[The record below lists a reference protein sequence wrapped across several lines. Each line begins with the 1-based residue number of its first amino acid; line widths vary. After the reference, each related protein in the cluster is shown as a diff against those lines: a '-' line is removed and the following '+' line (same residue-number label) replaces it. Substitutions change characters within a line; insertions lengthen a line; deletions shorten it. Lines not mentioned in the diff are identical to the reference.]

1 MTPLAILAGRF
12 VRVLLRL
19 RGGGSSVPGRVLLAL
34 RPKFLSRAVANVPLG
49 VVFVSGSNGK
59 STTTHM
65 LVEILRAHGLSVFT
79 NPSGANIPQGI
90 ASAMLADIPL
100 DGRVREDVAVL
111 EVDEGY
117 APRLAKIL
125 TPHSVL
131 LVNLQVDQLN
141 RFHEPARVA
150 GMLETVAA
158 VADRHLVVN
167 ADDENLVALAARLAG
182 KAQQSTFAAAPALLK
197 DGPAWLARGDN
208 PALATEKER
217 AKDAAVVVESTTG
230 RDAEL
235 TVLGERIAVRLPAR
249 GLHNAVDA
257 AAATAMAAALLGDDL
272 TLVGVASGLA
282 SMDAVFGR
290 GELLQYR
297 GEDLEMIMMKNP
309 PSLQV
314 NLDYLDRPEQVFVA
328 VDEGTPDPSWVYAT
342 DLSKIDH
349 VDVVSGT
356 KAWQFATRFGYGDL
370 EVGQVEPALK
380 PALAH
385 FLAMPK
391 PSRGMKT
398 LIVNYEQMMM
408 IRKELGYL
416 EIEGGGKATAAKTGA
431 SR

>member
-1 MTPLAILAGRF
+1 VTALAILAGRL
-12 VRVLLRL
+12 VRWLLRL
-19 RGGGSSVPGRVLLAL
+19 RGGGSSVPGRVLLAM
-34 RPKFLSRAVANVPLG
+34 RPRFLTRAVAQVPLG

-65 LVEILRAHGLSVFT
+65 LVGILRAHGLSVFT

-117 APRLAKIL
+117 GPRLGKIL
-125 TPHSVL
+125 KPHSVL

-150 GMLETVAA
+150 GMLESFAS

-167 ADDENLVALAARLAG
+167 ADDQNLVALAARLAG
-182 KAQQSTFAAAPALLK
+182 RAHQSTFAVAPELLK

-208 PALATEKER
+208 PALATERER
-217 AKDAAVVVESTTG
+217 ATDAAVVVESQSG

-235 TVLGERIAVRLPAR
+235 SVRGEPVAVRLPAR

-257 AAATAMAAALLGDDL
+257 AAATAMAAALLGDQL
-272 TLVGVASGLA
+272 TLTGVASGLA

-290 GELLQYR
+290 GELLQFR
-297 GEDLEMIMMKNP
+297 GEELEIIMMKNP

-314 NLDYLDRPEQVFVA
+314 NLDYLDRPEQVFVS
-328 VDEGTPDPSWVYAT
+328 VDEGTPDPSWVYAS
-342 DLSKIDH
+342 DLSHLDH

-370 EVGQVEPALK
+370 DVGLVEPALK

-391 PSRGMKT
+391 PSRGVKT
-398 LIVNYEQMMM
+398 LIVNYEQMML

-416 EIEGGGKATAAKTGA
+416 EIEGGTKTVA
-431 SR
+431 PR

>member
-1 MTPLAILAGRF
+1 MTAFAILAGRF
-12 VRVLLRL
+12 VRWLLRL

-34 RPKFLSRAVANVPLG
+34 RPTFLTRAIETLPLG

-65 LVEILRAHGLSVFT
+65 LVGILRAHGLSVFT

-90 ASAMLADIPL
+90 ASAMLADISL
-100 DGRVREDVAVL
+100 SGRLTEDVAVL

-117 APRLAKIL
+117 APRLAKAL

-141 RFHEPARVA
+141 RFHDPARVG

-167 ADDENLVALAARLAG
+167 ADDQNLVALAARLAG
-182 KAQQSTFAAAPALLK
+182 KAEQSTFAVAPALLEN
-197 DGPAWLARGDN
+197 GPAWLARGDN
-208 PALATEKER
+208 PSLAAAVAG
-217 AKDAAVVVESTTG
+217 AKDAGVIVESHSG
-230 RDAEL
+230 REAEL
-235 TVLGERIAVRLPAR
+235 SVLGERVAVTLPAR

-257 AAATAMAAALLGDDL
+257 AAATAMAAALLGDEL
-272 TLVGVASGLA
+272 SLANVASGLA
-282 SMDAVFGR
+282 SMETVFGR
-290 GELLQYR
+290 GEMLHHR
-297 GEDLEMIMMKNP
+297 GEDLEIIMMKNP

-314 NLDYLDRPEQVFVA
+314 NLDYLDKPEQVFVA
-328 VDEGTPDPSWVYAT
+328 VDEGTPDPSWIYAS
-342 DLSKIDH
+342 DLSRLDH

-370 EVGQVEPALK
+370 VVGLVEPALK

-385 FLAMPK
+385 FLALPK
-391 PSRGMKT
+391 PSRGVKT
-398 LIVNYEQMMM
+398 MIVNYEQMML

-416 EIEGGGKATAAKTGA
+416 EIEGSAKTGA

>member
-1 MTPLAILAGRF
+1 M
-12 VRVLLRL
+12 
-19 RGGGSSVPGRVLLAL
+19 
-34 RPKFLSRAVANVPLG
+34 ANVPLG

-65 LVEILRAHGLSVFT
+65 LVGILRAHGLSVFT

-100 DGRVREDVAVL
+100 SGRLREDVAVL
-111 EVDEGY
+111 EVDEGFG
-117 APRLAKIL
+117 PRLAKDL

-141 RFHEPARVA
+141 RFHDPARVA
-150 GMLETVAA
+150 GMLQTVAA
-158 VADRHLVVN
+158 YADRHLVVN
-167 ADDENLVALAARLAG
+167 ADDQNLVALAARLAG
-182 KAQQSTFAAAPALLK
+182 TARQSTFAVAPALLK
-197 DGPAWLARGDN
+197 NGPAWLARGDN
-208 PALATEKER
+208 PSLATAVEH
-217 AKDAAVVVESTTG
+217 AKDAAVIVESNIG

-235 TVLGERIAVRLPAR
+235 TVFGERVAVKLPAR

-257 AAATAMAAALLGDDL
+257 AAATAMAAALLGDEL
-272 TLVGVASGLA
+272 TLAGVASGLE
-282 SMDAVFGR
+282 SMETVFGR
-290 GELLQYR
+290 GEMLQFR

-314 NLDYLDRPEQVFVA
+314 NLDYLDKPEQVFVA

-342 DLSKIDH
+342 DLSRIDH

-356 KAWQFATRFGYGDL
+356 KAWQFATRFGYDEL
-370 EVGQVEPALK
+370 AVGLVEPSLK

-391 PSRGMKT
+391 PSRGVKT
-398 LIVNYEQMMM
+398 LIVNYEQMML

-416 EIEGGGKATAAKTGA
+416 EIEGAP
-431 SR
+431 R

>member
-1 MTPLAILAGRF
+1 M
-12 VRVLLRL
+12 
-19 RGGGSSVPGRVLLAL
+19 PGRVLLAL
-34 RPKFLSRAVANVPLG
+34 RPRFLTRAVAGLPLG

-65 LVEILRAHGLSVFT
+65 LVGILRAHGLSVFT

-100 DGRVREDVAVL
+100 TGRLPEDVAVL

-117 APRLAKIL
+117 GPRLAKTL
-125 TPHSVL
+125 APHSVL

-141 RFHEPARVA
+141 RFHDPARVA

-167 ADDENLVALAARLAG
+167 ADDQNLVALAARLSGA
-182 KAQQSTFAAAPALLK
+182 ASQSTFAVAPALLRA
-197 DGPAWLARGDN
+197 GPAWLARGDN
-208 PALATEKER
+208 PALATATAR
-217 AKDAAVVVESTTG
+217 SQDAAVVVEANTG

-235 TVLGERIAVRLPAR
+235 TVLGERIVVALPAR

-257 AAATAMAAALLGDDL
+257 AAATAMAAALLGDELKLDA
-272 TLVGVASGLA
+272 VASGLA

-290 GELLQYR
+290 GEVLSFR

-314 NLDYLDRPEQVFVA
+314 NLDYLDRPEQVLVA
-328 VDEGTPDPSWVYAT
+328 VDEGTPDPSWIYAT
-342 DLSKIDH
+342 DLSRLDH
-349 VDVVSGT
+349 VDVVTGT
-356 KAWQFATRFGYGDL
+356 KAWQFATRFGYEDF
-370 EVGQVEPALK
+370 EVGLVEPALK

-391 PSRGMKT
+391 PGKGVKT
-398 LIVNYEQMMM
+398 LIVNYEQMML

-416 EIEGGGKATAAKTGA
+416 ELEGTAKATAP
-431 SR
+431 R

>member
-1 MTPLAILAGRF
+1 
-12 VRVLLRL
+12 
-19 RGGGSSVPGRVLLAL
+19 VLLAL
-34 RPKFLSRAVANVPLG
+34 RPGFLTRAVEKVPLG

-65 LVEILRAHGLSVFT
+65 LVGILRAHGISVFT

-117 APRLAKIL
+117 GPRLGKIL
-125 TPHSVL
+125 KPHSVL

-150 GMLETVAA
+150 GMLESFAA

-182 KAQQSTFAAAPALLK
+182 RAEQSTFAVAPALLQ

-208 PALATEKER
+208 PSLATARER
-217 AKDAAVVVESTTG
+217 VQDAAVVVESNTG
-230 RDAEL
+230 REAEL
-235 TVLGERIAVRLPAR
+235 TVRGERVAVRLPAR

-257 AAATAMAAALLGDDL
+257 AAATAMAAALLGEDL
-272 TLVGVASGLA
+272 TLAGVASGLA

-290 GELLQYR
+290 GELLQFR

-342 DLSKIDH
+342 DLSRLDH
-349 VDVVSGT
+349 IDVVSGT

-370 EVGQVEPALK
+370 EVGLVEPALK

-385 FLAMPK
+385 FLAMPT
-391 PSRGMKT
+391 PSRGVKT
-398 LIVNYEQMMM
+398 LIVNYEQMML

-416 EIEGGGKATAAKTGA
+416 EIEGGAKTVPGKTAAQKGA
-431 SR
+431 ETR

>member
-1 MTPLAILAGRF
+1 VTALAILAGRF
-12 VRVLLRL
+12 VRWLLRL

-34 RPKFLSRAVANVPLG
+34 RPGFLRRAVAGVPLG

-65 LVEILRAHGLSVFT
+65 LVGILRAHGLSVFT

-100 DGRVREDVAVL
+100 NGRVREDIAVL

-117 APRLAKIL
+117 GPGLAQQL

-141 RFHEPARVA
+141 RFHDPARVA
-150 GMLETVAA
+150 GMLESFAG
-158 VADRHLVVN
+158 VADRNLVVN
-167 ADDENLVALAARLAG
+167 ADDRNLVALAARLAG
-182 KAQQSTFAAAPALLK
+182 RAAQSTFAVAPAVLQN
-197 DGPAWLARGDN
+197 GPAWLARGDN
-208 PALATEKER
+208 PALAAPANR
-217 AKDAAVVVESTTG
+217 VNDAAVVVESSAG

-235 TVLGERIAVRLPAR
+235 TVLGTRISVVLPAR

-257 AAATAMAAALLGDDL
+257 AAATAMAAALLGDEL
-272 TLVGVASGLA
+272 KPEAVVSGLA
-282 SMDAVFGR
+282 AVETVFGR
-290 GELLQYR
+290 GETLTFR
-297 GEDLEMIMMKNP
+297 DEDIELIMMKNP

-328 VDEGTPDPSWVYAT
+328 VDEGTPDPSWIYAT
-342 DLSKIDH
+342 DLSRLDH
-349 VDVVSGT
+349 VDVVTGT
-356 KAWQFATRFGYGDL
+356 KAWQFATRFGYEDF
-370 EVGQVEPALK
+370 EVGMVEPALK

-385 FLAMPK
+385 FLALPK
-391 PSRGMKT
+391 PGRGVKT
-398 LIVNYEQMMM
+398 MIVNYEQMML

-416 EIEGGGKATAAKTGA
+416 EIEGATKAAAAG
-431 SR
+431 

>member
-1 MTPLAILAGRF
+1 M
-12 VRVLLRL
+12 
-19 RGGGSSVPGRVLLAL
+19 PGRVLLAL
-34 RPKFLSRAVANVPLG
+34 RPRFLARAIANLPLG
-49 VVFVSGSNGK
+49 VVFVSGSHGK

-65 LVEILRAHGLSVFT
+65 LVGILRAHGLSVFT
-79 NPSGANIPQGI
+79 NPSGANVPQGI

-100 DGRVREDVAVL
+100 SGRLREDVAVL
-111 EVDEGY
+111 EVDEGFG
-117 APRLAKIL
+117 PRLAKAL

-131 LVNLQVDQLN
+131 LINLQVDQLN
-141 RFHEPARVA
+141 RFHDPARVA
-150 GMLETVAA
+150 GMLETFAA

-167 ADDENLVALAARLAG
+167 ADDQNLVALAARLAG
-182 KAQQSTFAAAPALLK
+182 AATQSTFAVAPALLK

-208 PALATEKER
+208 PGLATAVER
-217 AKDAAVVVESTTG
+217 VKDAAVVVESSTG

-235 TVLGERIAVRLPAR
+235 TVLGERVAVKLPAR

-257 AAATAMAAALLGDDL
+257 AAATAMAVALLGDDL
-272 TLVGVASGLA
+272 NLAGVASGLA
-282 SMDAVFGR
+282 SMETVFGR
-290 GELLQYR
+290 GEVLQFR

-342 DLSKIDH
+342 DLSRIDH

-356 KAWQFATRFGYGDL
+356 KAWQFATRFGYDEL
-370 EVGQVEPALK
+370 DVGLVEPSLK

-391 PSRGMKT
+391 PSRGVKT
-398 LIVNYEQMMM
+398 LIVNYEQMML

-416 EIEGGGKATAAKTGA
+416 ELEGAAKTGA
-431 SR
+431 TR

>member
-1 MTPLAILAGRF
+1 MTALAILAGRF
-12 VRVLLRL
+12 VRWLLRL

-34 RPKFLSRAVANVPLG
+34 RPRFLTRAVAELPLG

-65 LVEILRAHGLSVFT
+65 LVGILRAHGLSVFT

-100 DGRVREDVAVL
+100 TGRLPEDVAVL

-117 APRLAKIL
+117 GPRLAKAL
-125 TPHSVL
+125 APHSVL

-141 RFHEPARVA
+141 RFHDPARVA
-150 GMLETVAA
+150 GMLESFAA

-167 ADDENLVALAARLAG
+167 ADDQNLVALAARLAG
-182 KAQQSTFAAAPALLK
+182 VASQSTFAVAPALLRA
-197 DGPAWLARGDN
+197 GPAWLARGDN
-208 PALATEKER
+208 PALAT
-217 AKDAAVVVESTTG
+217 AAALPQDAAVVVEANTG

-235 TVLGERIAVRLPAR
+235 IVLGERLAVTLPAR

-257 AAATAMAAALLGDDL
+257 AAATAMAAALLGDELKLDA
-272 TLVGVASGLA
+272 VASGLA
-282 SMDAVFGR
+282 SMSAVFGR
-290 GELLQYR
+290 GEVLSFR

-328 VDEGTPDPSWVYAT
+328 VDEGTPDPSWIYAT
-342 DLSKIDH
+342 DLSRLDH
-349 VDVVSGT
+349 VDVISGT
-356 KAWQFATRFGYGDL
+356 KAWQLATRFGYEDF
-370 EVGQVEPALK
+370 EVGLVEPALK

-391 PSRGMKT
+391 PGKGVKT
-398 LIVNYEQMMM
+398 LIVNYEQMML

-416 EIEGGGKATAAKTGA
+416 EIEGTAKAAAP
-431 SR
+431 R

>member
-1 MTPLAILAGRF
+1 MTALAILAGRL
-12 VRVLLRL
+12 VRWLLRL

-34 RPKFLSRAVANVPLG
+34 RPKFLTRAIENLPLG

-65 LVEILRAHGLSVFT
+65 LVGILRAHGLSVFT

-90 ASAMLADIPL
+90 ASAMLADISL
-100 DGRVREDVAVL
+100 SGRLTEDVAVL

-117 APRLAKIL
+117 APRLAKAL

-141 RFHEPARVA
+141 RFHDPARVG

-167 ADDENLVALAARLAG
+167 ADDQNLVALAARLAG
-182 KAQQSTFAAAPALLK
+182 RAEQSTFAVAPALLK

-208 PALATEKER
+208 PSLAAAVAG
-217 AKDAAVVVESTTG
+217 AKDAAVIVESQSG
-230 RDAEL
+230 REAEL
-235 TVLGERIAVRLPAR
+235 RILGERVAVTLPAR

-257 AAATAMAAALLGDDL
+257 AAATAMAAALLGDEL
-272 TLVGVASGLA
+272 TLTGVASGLA
-282 SMDAVFGR
+282 SMETVFGR

-297 GEDLEMIMMKNP
+297 GEDLEIIMMKNP

-328 VDEGTPDPSWVYAT
+328 VDEGTPDPSWVYAS
-342 DLSKIDH
+342 DLSHLDH
-349 VDVVSGT
+349 VDVVSGS

-370 EVGQVEPALK
+370 EVGLVEPALK
-380 PALAH
+380 PALTR

-391 PSRGMKT
+391 PSRGVKT
-398 LIVNYEQMMM
+398 LVVNYEQMML

-416 EIEGGGKATAAKTGA
+416 EIEGTD
-431 SR
+431 R

>member
-1 MTPLAILAGRF
+1 VTALAILAGRF
-12 VRVLLRL
+12 VRWLLRL

-34 RPKFLSRAVANVPLG
+34 RPRFLTRAIETLPLG

-65 LVEILRAHGLSVFT
+65 LVGILRAHGMSVFT

-100 DGRVREDVAVL
+100 NGRLREDVAVL

-117 APRLAKIL
+117 APRLAKAL

-141 RFHEPARVA
+141 RFHDPARVA

-167 ADDENLVALAARLAG
+167 GDDQNLVALAARLAG
-182 KAQQSTFAAAPALLK
+182 KAAQSTFAAAPALLQN
-197 DGPAWLARGDN
+197 GPAWLARGDN
-208 PALATEKER
+208 PSLATPVAG
-217 AKDAAVVVESTTG
+217 AKDASVVVESNVG

-235 TVLGERIAVRLPAR
+235 SVRGERVAVTLPAR

-257 AAATAMAAALLGDDL
+257 AAATAMAAALLGDELRLAD
-272 TLVGVASGLA
+272 VASGLA
-282 SMDAVFGR
+282 SMETVFGR
-290 GELLQYR
+290 GEMLRFR
-297 GEDLEMIMMKNP
+297 GEDLELIMMKNP

-342 DLSKIDH
+342 DFSRIDH

-370 EVGQVEPALK
+370 EVGLVEPSLK

-385 FLAMPK
+385 FLGMPK
-391 PSRGMKT
+391 PSRGVKT
-398 LIVNYEQMMM
+398 LIVNYEQMML

-416 EIEGGGKATAAKTGA
+416 EIEGADAAAMKTVTP
-431 SR
+431 R

>member
-1 MTPLAILAGRF
+1 M
-12 VRVLLRL
+12 
-19 RGGGSSVPGRVLLAL
+19 PGRVLLAL
-34 RPKFLSRAVANVPLG
+34 RPRFLTRAVAGLPLG

-65 LVEILRAHGLSVFT
+65 LVGILRAHGLSVFT

-100 DGRVREDVAVL
+100 TGRLPEDVAVL

-117 APRLAKIL
+117 GPRLAKAL
-125 TPHSVL
+125 APHSVL

-141 RFHEPARVA
+141 RFHDPARVA
-150 GMLETVAA
+150 GMLETFAA

-167 ADDENLVALAARLAG
+167 ADDQNLVALAARLSGA
-182 KAQQSTFAAAPALLK
+182 ASQSTFAVAPALLRA
-197 DGPAWLARGDN
+197 GPAWLARGDN
-208 PALATEKER
+208 PALATATAR
-217 AKDAAVVVESTTG
+217 SQDAAVVVETNTG

-235 TVLGERIAVRLPAR
+235 TVLGERIAVTLPAR

-257 AAATAMAAALLGDDL
+257 AAATAMAAALLGDELKLDA
-272 TLVGVASGLA
+272 VASGLA

-290 GELLQYR
+290 GEVLSFR

-314 NLDYLDRPEQVFVA
+314 NLDYLDRPEQVLVA
-328 VDEGTPDPSWVYAT
+328 VDEGTPDPSWIYAT
-342 DLSKIDH
+342 DLSRLDH
-349 VDVVSGT
+349 VDVVTGT
-356 KAWQFATRFGYGDL
+356 KAWQFATRFGYEDF
-370 EVGQVEPALK
+370 EVGLVEPALK

-391 PSRGMKT
+391 PGKGVKT
-398 LIVNYEQMMM
+398 LIVNYEQMML

-416 EIEGGGKATAAKTGA
+416 ELEGTAKAAAP
-431 SR
+431 R